1 MDGSACA
8 ICFQLGGGLKHNIHF
23 ANPQHESTDEIL
35 SDLLSTGVNNIILAD
50 VSISEKMADKVDQ
63 SGANVLLFDHHKSAI
78 PLANR
83 PWCTIEKENNACG
96 SKMLFQNLMDKNK
109 EYPDVIKYY
118 SKWKELIDLVD
129 DYDRWVRNYPESE
142 DLALL
147 HPMIGQSMFID
158 RFLTHP
164 TKDLTSEERYVINLE
179 KRKMEEEI
187 SEKKRVVQSSIFK
200 KKINGK
206 EYRLGIITGVKYIS
220 TTGDALYSD
229 PQLNLDCVVMI
240 TGATISM
247 RSSKA
252 CELDLSKIAKDNGG
266 GGHKSASG
274 FPLRALLG
282 MDLPQFVAEKMK
294 LL

>member
-1 MDGSACA
+1 M
-8 ICFQLGGGLKHNIHF
+8 KHNIHF
-23 ANPQHESTDEIL
+23 SNPQHESTDEIL

-50 VSISEKMADKVDQ
+50 VSISEQMADKVDQ

-83 PWCTIEKENNACG
+83 KWCTIEKENNACG
-96 SKMLFQNLMDKNK
+96 SKMLFQHMLDQNK
-109 EYPDVIKYY
+109 EQTYY
-118 SKWKELIDLVD
+118 NKWKELFDLVD
-129 DYDRWVRNYPESE
+129 DHDRWVKNYSESE

-147 HPMIGQSMFID
+147 HLMIGQSMFID
-158 RFLTHP
+158 RFLSHP

-179 KRKMEEEI
+179 KRKMEEEV

-206 EYRLGIITGVKYIS
+206 EYRFGIITGVKYVS

-229 PQLNLDCVVMI
+229 PMLNLDCVVMI

-274 FPLRALLG
+274 FPMRSLLG
-282 MDLPQFVAEKMK
+282 MDLPQFVADKIK